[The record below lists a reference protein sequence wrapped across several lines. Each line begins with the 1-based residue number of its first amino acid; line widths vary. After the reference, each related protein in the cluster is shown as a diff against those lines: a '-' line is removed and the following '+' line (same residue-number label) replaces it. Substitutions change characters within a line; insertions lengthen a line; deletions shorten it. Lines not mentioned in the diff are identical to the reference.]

1 MLGVNEVYNW
11 QCLKSIRV
19 MYLNISCSQAELLSI
34 AEFSPH
40 WYRRPFCLLMR
51 EVLHTLTVDMHAF
64 QVNT

>member
-19 MYLNISCSQAELLSI
+19 MYLNISCSEAELLI
-34 AEFSPH
+34 ICPH
-40 WYRRPFCLLMR
+40 PVEEASLSANEERFPPCYGGQ
-51 EVLHTLTVDMHAF
+51 AF